1 MNIGTNIKVARKK
14 RGITQTELAEKVGV
28 TQTMINFIEKGIRM
42 PSVNVLI
49 AISKELDVSMD
60 YLTATA

>member
-14 RGITQTELAEKVGV
+14 KGITQTELAEKVGV

-49 AISKELDVSMD
+49 AISKELDVSVD
-60 YLTATA
+60 SLTATA